1 MRKRSISLLLVLLVL
16 LETVSMTAYAKATD
30 APEMP
35 YYVAIGD
42 SIAGGYG
49 LHGNETK
56 QLFADF
62 HFLTNVVHNS
72 ANTCYPRLVA
82 NAIARETTGAKCA
95 QDSEFANLGAPGVA
109 VKDYYDIYKETD
121 PNKRQSYINPFWE
134 SAIPMMTK
142 VMAPGE
148 EIDWPAFQWGPTI
161 VEETKKA
168 DLITFQLGAN
178 DVMQPFW
185 TKMTTHE
192 NPLIMLMG
200 YLFKMAT
207 LEIDLTKIDLSAAL
221 KNLSDGGEN
230 GLDLRAMLAG
240 INEDTIRECIEFF
253 NADNFS
259 RILLDSANE
268 VREVYGATLDQ
279 VRELNPTA
287 KIIVVG
293 EYNPY
298 GSSNEYH
305 GVNYTPVRIVT
316 QLYAELTVGLPII
329 SRQLLEG
336 IQYMLVYNVLGKT
349 TQGALD
355 RLNEIAQT
363 AAEERGLPFVNIMGK
378 VENEARIAIH
388 PTAKQHA
395 QIADA
400 ILEVLLPE
408 IRYGSDTWEVDPF
421 GADAPKQTV
430 YGTEITLTV
439 PAGAK
444 CVTVNHKRV
453 WNDTM
458 KTRYVHFTAT
468 EPETI
473 VYAHYREEDACPQAV
488 EWKVTAQEVRAAAC
502 KQLQRMLSF
511 GKIKR
516 V

>member
-49 LHGNETK
+49 LHGNETE

-168 DLITFQLGAN
+168 DLITFHLGAN

-207 LEIDLTKIDLSAAL
+207 LEIDLTKVDLSAAL
-221 KNLSDGGEN
+221 KSLNDGGEN
-230 GLDLRAMLAG
+230 ELDLRAMLAG
-240 INEDTIRECIEFF
+240 MNEDTIRECIEFF

-421 GADAPKQTV
+421 GTDAPKRTV

-444 CVTVNHKRV
+444 YVTVNHKRV

-473 VYAHYREEDACPQAV
+473 VYAHYREEEICPQVV
-488 EWKVTAQEVRAAAC
+488 EWKVAVQEARAAVC
-502 KQLQRMLSF
+502 KQLQRMLTICV
-511 GKIKR
+511 GR
-516 V
+516 